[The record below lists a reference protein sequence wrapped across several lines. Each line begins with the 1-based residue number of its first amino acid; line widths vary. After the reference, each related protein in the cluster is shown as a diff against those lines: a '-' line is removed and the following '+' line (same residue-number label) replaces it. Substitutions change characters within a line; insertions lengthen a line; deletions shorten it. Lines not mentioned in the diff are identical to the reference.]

1 MKLLRIGE
9 KGREK
14 PAALDNNG
22 KIRDISSHI
31 KDLNP
36 STLNFETISKIQNI
50 DLSSLPEIS
59 SSERIGACITDP
71 GKFVAI
77 GLNYSDHAAETGAA
91 VPTEPI
97 MFMKATSSICGPNDD
112 VEIVSGSK
120 KLDWEVELGI
130 VIGKN
135 AKHISESQSQEHILG
150 YCLVNDVSER
160 EWQIEKMGQW
170 VKGKSHDT
178 YGPIGPYLVTKD
190 EIKDVNNLNMT
201 LDVNGERMQT
211 GNTNTMIFNVD
222 IIVSYVSKFMSLQA
236 GDIITT
242 GTPPGVGMG
251 KKPQIFLK
259 AGDQMKLSIDN
270 LGDEVNSLEGS
281 FDLSTGNDS
290 DLNNNQT
297 VDVGDKDNSAEIL
310 EEDPF
315 PVKRPFQKKSPAA
328 PEPEGHMLKKF
339 SPAAPEGHAF
349 KKFLPA
355 APGGHV
361 QKIFRLRRLPGISQ
375 IRFFPP
381 FRIFPPF
388 PLASE
393 NFPPFPLPPFPNA

>member
-1 MKLLRIGE
+1 MKLLRVGF
-9 KGREK
+9 KGKEK
-14 PAALDNNG
+14 PAAIDKEG

-31 KDLNP
+31 NDLNP
-36 STLNFETISKIQNI
+36 GNLNFETISKIQSA
-50 DLSSLPEIS
+50 DLSNLPELS
-59 SSERIGACITDP
+59 SSERIGSCIVNP

-97 MFMKATSSICGPNDD
+97 MFMKAPSSICGPNDD
-112 VEIVSGSK
+112 VEIVTGSK

-130 VIGKN
+130 VIGKD
-135 AKHISESQSQEHILG
+135 AKHISENQSQDHILG

-160 EWQIEKMGQW
+160 EWQIEKLGQW

-190 EIKDVNNLNMT
+190 EIKDVNNLNMM

-211 GNTNTMIFNVD
+211 GNTSTMIFNVD

-251 KKPQIFLK
+251 RKPQVFLK

-270 LGDEVNSLEGS
+270 LGEQNSK
-281 FDLSTGNDS
+281 
-290 DLNNNQT
+290 
-297 VDVGDKDNSAEIL
+297 VA
-310 EEDPF
+310 
-315 PVKRPFQKKSPAA
+315 PV
-328 PEPEGHMLKKF
+328 
-339 SPAAPEGHAF
+339 
-349 KKFLPA
+349 
-355 APGGHV
+355 
-361 QKIFRLRRLPGISQ
+361 
-375 IRFFPP
+375 
-381 FRIFPPF
+381 
-388 PLASE
+388 
-393 NFPPFPLPPFPNA
+393 

>member
-9 KGREK
+9 KGQEK
-14 PAALDNNG
+14 PGAIDSNG

-36 STLNFETISKIQNI
+36 RNLNFETISKIQNA
-50 DLSSLPEIS
+50 DLSNLPELPS
-59 SSERIGACITDP
+59 NVRVGSCITDP

-91 VPTEPI
+91 APTEPI

-190 EIKDVNNLNMT
+190 EIQDVNNLNMM

-211 GNTNTMIFNVD
+211 GNTSTMIFNVD
-222 IIVSYVSKFMSLQA
+222 TIVSYVSKFMSLQV

-251 KKPQIFLK
+251 KKPQVFLK

-270 LGDEVNSLEGS
+270 FGEQSSKV
-281 FDLSTGNDS
+281 
-290 DLNNNQT
+290 
-297 VDVGDKDNSAEIL
+297 V
-310 EEDPF
+310 
-315 PVKRPFQKKSPAA
+315 PV
-328 PEPEGHMLKKF
+328 
-339 SPAAPEGHAF
+339 
-349 KKFLPA
+349 
-355 APGGHV
+355 
-361 QKIFRLRRLPGISQ
+361 
-375 IRFFPP
+375 
-381 FRIFPPF
+381 
-388 PLASE
+388 
-393 NFPPFPLPPFPNA
+393 